1 MSLFSLV
8 LKYVWPQIKK
18 RQWIFYIILIFY
30 TIRIFVDQIVIPL
43 FFKRIID
50 VFSSSGFANPSV
62 APILYNLVFII
73 IGTHIFLFIIA
84 RVTKFTVFKFEIEVI
99 RDLRDYAF
107 QKIEQNSHTFFAN
120 TFAGSLVT
128 KVRRFVGGFETAFDI
143 FMYNFLKFFVILG
156 GVLVIFIFQSPEI
169 ALIFGILV
177 TV

>member
-1 MSLFSLV
+1 MSLFALV

-30 TIRIFVDQIVIPL
+30 SIRIFVDQIVIPL

-128 KVRRFVGGFETAFDI
+128 KVRRFVSGFESVFDI
-143 FMYNFLKFFVILG
+143 FIQNFLKFIV
-156 GVLVIFIFQSPEI
+156 VLIGAFAVLTYHSPK
-169 ALIFGILV
+169 LSVIFGIWV
-177 TV
+177 V